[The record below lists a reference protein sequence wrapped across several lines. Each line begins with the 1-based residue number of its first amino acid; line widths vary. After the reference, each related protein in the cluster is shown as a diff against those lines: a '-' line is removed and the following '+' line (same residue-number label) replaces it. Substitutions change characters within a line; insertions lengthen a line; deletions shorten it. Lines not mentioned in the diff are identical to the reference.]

1 MKIGKVIICTLSFL
15 ITSLAVGHAQLS
27 TPKTLDKKQE
37 KLITIAS
44 FTAKGDL
51 DKLKVQLNEGLDVGL
66 TVNQVKEIIVHTYA
80 YCGFP
85 RAIRSLQTLMTVLDE
100 RKDEGITDEW
110 GPEASPITD
119 SRDKYERGKDILAQL
134 AGTSPPAGRSATG
147 YAAFCPEIETFLKE
161 HLFADIFERDVL
173 AFSQREM
180 VTVSVLINIGHV
192 EPMLSSHMTLTL
204 NTGITP
210 EQLKELINV
219 IRVNVG
225 NREADEATAV
235 LNELLK
241 SKGLT

>member
-15 ITSLAVGHAQLS
+15 ITPLASGHAQLS
-27 TPKTLDKKQE
+27 TPKTLDMKQE

-51 DKLKVQLNEGLDVGL
+51 YKLKVQLNEGLDAGL

-85 RAIRSLQTLMTVLDE
+85 RAIRALQTLMAVLDE
-100 RKDEGITDEW
+100 RRAEGITDEW

-119 SRDKYERGKDILAQL
+119 TRDKYERGKDILAQL
-134 AGTSPPAGRSATG
+134 AGTPPPSRRPTRG

-173 AFSQREM
+173 TFSQREM
-180 VTVSVLINIGHV
+180 VTVSVLINIGRV
-192 EPMLSSHMTLTL
+192 EPMMRSHMNLTL

-210 EQLKELINV
+210 EQLKEMIRV
-219 IRVNVG
+219 IRLNVG
-225 NREADEATAV
+225 NPEADEATEV